1 MAELLYATEAAMIK
15 GRDELND
22 QDHLQDLDS
31 ISGGDAGIFRHA
43 GNGFASIPVQMLGES
58 PGSSFNPCR
67 VFPSNGRQMLERP
80 SPKMLCAVF
89 RSLSLVD

>member
-43 GNGFASIPVQMLGES
+43 GNGS
-58 PGSSFNPCR
+58 R
-67 VFPSNGRQMLERP
+67 
-80 SPKMLCAVF
+80 
-89 RSLSLVD
+89 